1 MPGIDQVPIQNIG
14 YGTLLKLSN
23 DLKNGR
29 YKPKPASRTYI
40 TKPDGSMRPL
50 GVPTTRDKI
59 VQKALTLILEPL
71 FESTFSNNSHGFRPQ
86 RSCHTALDQIR
97 REWRMVSYFIEI
109 DLAKCFDKLGHK
121 LILESI
127 HKRCPN
133 KSIVQI
139 INKMLKCGYVNLQN
153 ASDANLEQLEG
164 TPQGSIISPLL
175 ANIAL
180 DNLDKHIENLIIP
193 KYSPRQKNTKAQIS
207 EEYSNATKIFEDQ
220 DYELRDD
227 LVESRKLT
235 KRQARQIVQSVKV
248 KQAINNNIKYT
259 KQDEHT
265 ERLWYVRYAD
275 DILFGFV
282 GPKNKA
288 RIITSEIVAYLQNIG
303 VDININKSGITHHSK
318 GVSFLSY
325 NIFGNYSLR
334 TKHKNKSSS
343 KQQRVSRTTLHLS
356 APVKVLLQRARERG
370 FFMSNKRGRKIN
382 SKLVARR
389 YDK

>member
-14 YGTLLKLSN
+14 CGTLIRLSN
-23 DLKNGR
+23 DLKNGT
-29 YKPKPASRTYI
+29 YKPKPTTRVYI
-40 TKPDGSMRPL
+40 KNPDGSTRAL

-59 VQKALTLILEPL
+59 VQKALTLILEPM

-97 REWRMVSYFIEI
+97 REWREVSYFIEI
-109 DLAKCFDKLGHK
+109 DLAKCFDTLGHK

-127 HKRCPN
+127 YKRCPN
-133 KSIVQI
+133 KPLIQI

-153 ASDANLEQLEG
+153 ASDANLDKQEG

-180 DNLDKHIENLIIP
+180 DNFDKYIENLILP
-193 KYSPRQKNTKAQIS
+193 KYTSRQKYTKVGAS
-207 EEYSNATKIFEDQ
+207 KKYSKATTVFEPE
-220 DYELRDD
+220 DYELRDHI
-227 LVESRKLT
+227 VKSRDVT
-235 KRQARQIVQSVKV
+235 SRQARQIVQSLKV
-248 KQAINNNIKYT
+248 KQAINKNIKYS

-275 DILFGFV
+275 DMLFGFV
-282 GPKNKA
+282 GPKRKA
-288 RIITSEIVAYLQNIG
+288 HIIISEIAAYLQNIG
-303 VDININKSGITHHSK
+303 VDINIHKSGIKHHSK

-334 TKHKNKSSS
+334 TKHKNRSSS
-343 KQQRVSRTTLHLS
+343 QDQRRRRTTLHFS
-356 APVKVLLQRARERG
+356 APVKVLLQRALERG

-382 SKLVARR
+382 SKLVPRR